1 MLFLK
6 KFVPRHLLVV
16 AQAVV
21 EEVLAVVV
29 QAEVE
34 QAEVG
39 KKLIMKVSL
48 KNYTLRYLTI
58 AFLIIMAIWAS
69 LFYAYI
75 LDEVYDNVDDGL
87 KDRKDEILIHIS
99 NNHKLLDINEFEL
112 SNEFFYMPYDGEEEP
127 YRVLKTGFYATNGK
141 SYILEIRA
149 STIEEDDLLVNL
161 AIALVVL
168 YVVLVITMYLI
179 NILLIYK
186 IWKPFNLII
195 SNLKKYQI
203 GNKENLQAVKT
214 NVIEFSELEQNI
226 QQMWQRNEA
235 IFEEQKIFIENASH
249 ELQTPL
255 AVTINKLELFLED
268 ENLTEKQLIEL
279 SLVKSALSRMVN
291 LNKSLLMLSR
301 IENRQYKQTE
311 KINFREIIDD
321 LLIEFNDLIEF
332 KEISLTFEN
341 KNNFYFE
348 MNKNLSVIL
357 VSNLLRNAIKYN
369 IKGGNIE
376 IIMQKNYF
384 CIKNTGK
391 NVSLDK
397 DLIFKRFHKG
407 EQDSSSTGLG
417 LAIVKSIID
426 LYPNLQIYYSFEQD
440 KHSFKV
446 FYKA

>member
-1 MLFLK
+1 M
-6 KFVPRHLLVV
+6 
-16 AQAVV
+16 
-21 EEVLAVVV
+21 EVVV

-99 NNHKLLDINEFEL
+99 NNNKLLDINEFGIEGFRVYPTKNKISHKTEL

-235 IFEEQKIFIENASH
+235 IFEEQKIIIENASH

-255 AVTINKLELFLED
+255 AITINKLELFLED

-321 LLIEFNDLIEF
+321 LLSEFNDLIDF
-332 KEISLTFEN
+332 KEISLTFED

>member
-1 MLFLK
+1 M
-6 KFVPRHLLVV
+6 
-16 AQAVV
+16 

-99 NNHKLLDINEFEL
+99 NNHKLLDINEFGIEGFRVYPTKNKISHKTEL

-321 LLIEFNDLIEF
+321 LLSEFNDLIEF

-446 FYKA
+446 FNKT

>member
-1 MLFLK
+1 M
-6 KFVPRHLLVV
+6 
-16 AQAVV
+16 
-21 EEVLAVVV
+21 EVVV

-99 NNHKLLDINEFEL
+99 NNNKLLDINEFGIEGFRVYPTKNKISHKTEL

-255 AVTINKLELFLED
+255 AITINKLELFLED

-321 LLIEFNDLIEF
+321 LLSEFNDLIDF
-332 KEISLTFEN
+332 KEISLTFED